1 MVFLLRYN
9 CNYILLLFELLFC
22 VNIYGMKSLGVE
34 YLIFVFAVGFFNEVV
49 KLLDLLVVD

>member
-1 MVFLLRYN
+1 MFLLRYN